1 MCDLSQQDSRDINA
15 TLSEINSLAGQVET
29 HRSSIEQTAY
39 MDHENLAALLSDLE
53 RQVGSARAWVVAK
66 PQEHAGH

>member
-1 MCDLSQQDSRDINA
+1 MCDLSQQESRDLSD
-15 TLSEINSLAGQVET
+15 TLSKINSLVGQVEA

-39 MDHENLAALLSDLE
+39 MDHENLAALLADLE